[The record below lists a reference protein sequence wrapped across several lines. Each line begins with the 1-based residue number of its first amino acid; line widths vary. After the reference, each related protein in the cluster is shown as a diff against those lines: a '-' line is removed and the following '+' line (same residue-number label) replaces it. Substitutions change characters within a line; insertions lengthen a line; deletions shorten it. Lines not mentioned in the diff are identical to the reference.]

1 MAVSSGLA
9 LYGGTVSLA
18 EAPDDM
24 DKGLSRN
31 GIAPEAVIKPVS
43 IPLHFLFSFL
53 FFIFPL
59 S

>member
-1 MAVSSGLA
+1 MSSGLA